1 MDKRPQ
7 LKVEGLGWD
16 DTGELCDFEQA
27 KYFPYESLD
36 LLIVA
41 EGEMIRSYE
50 DLLRIAEK
58 EEMKEKKFLEVK
70 FLPIIVGG

>member
-1 MDKRPQ
+1 MDTLPK

-16 DTGELCDFEQA
+16 DTGELCLFEQA

-41 EGEMIRSYE
+41 EGEVIRGYE
-50 DLLRIAEK
+50 DLLQIAEK
-58 EEMKEKKFLEVK
+58 EGMKEKEYLEVK

>member
-1 MDKRPQ
+1 MDILPK

-41 EGEMIRSYE
+41 EGGIVRRYE
-50 DLLRIAEK
+50 DLLHIAEK
-58 EEMKEKKFLEVK
+58 EGMKGKKYLEVK

>member
-1 MDKRPQ
+1 MEKLPK

-16 DTGELCDFEQA
+16 DTDELCLFEQA

-41 EGEMIRSYE
+41 EGEMIKSYE
-50 DLLRIAEK
+50 DLLQIAEK
-58 EEMKEKKFLEVK
+58 EGMKGKKYLEVK

>member
-16 DTGELCDFEQA
+16 DTDELCDFEQA

-50 DLLRIAEK
+50 DLLQLAEQDH
-58 EEMKEKKFLEVK
+58 MKGKKVFEVK

>member
-1 MDKRPQ
+1 MNKLPK

-16 DTGELCDFEQA
+16 DADELCPFDQA
-27 KYFPYESLD
+27 RYFPYDSLD

-41 EGEMIRSYE
+41 EGEVIRCYE

-58 EEMKEKKFLEVK
+58 EGMKEKKYLDVK